1 MHSGDVTQLSSG
13 YYTVGFA
20 GCMVNDRTICLD
32 QELVYVIESKRFYRH
47 VNFQSRDGKGV
58 VGNAD
63 HNTQNCRTENHFI
76 NYLEGHNDKRC
87 HNSSSRESNVLFS

>member
-1 MHSGDVTQLSSG
+1 
-13 YYTVGFA
+13 
-20 GCMVNDRTICLD
+20 MVNDKATCLD
-32 QELVYVIESKRFYRH
+32 QESMHAIESKGFYRH

-76 NYLEGHNDKRC
+76 NYLEGNIDKWC
-87 HNSSSRESNVLFS
+87 HNSSSRESNVLS